1 MIPRI
6 VLYNSLAEAWTMALG
21 LFSVGSSRDRGQ
33 SGHGVIDC
41 QLENA
46 PVVPSTLC

>member
-6 VLYNSLAEAWTMALG
+6 VLYDSLAEPWTMALG
-21 LFSVGSSRDRGQ
+21 LFSVGSSHDRGRL
-33 SGHGVIDC
+33 GHGVIDR

-46 PVVPSTLC
+46 PVVPSTSC